1 MAARESSTTTNPAA
15 GGSAMPK
22 DLTKLNDEDLEA
34 LAHKLGD
41 EATQLRARRVEVRS
55 ELDRRAAEAK
65 ARELVEQL
73 DPAVAEA
80 LQRVGFDTVPAPRDD
95 G

>member
-1 MAARESSTTTNPAA
+1 MAARESSTANPTT
-15 GGSAMPK
+15 GGSAVPK
-22 DLTKLNDEDLEA
+22 DLTKLNDGDLEA
-34 LAHKLGD
+34 LALKLGA
-41 EATQLRARRVEVRS
+41 EATELRERRVEVRA

-80 LQRVGFDTVPAPRDD
+80 LQRVGFDTVPAPRD